1 MINPILFYLAI
12 NCTNTRVR
20 HFIKTGVKKHVKSNE
35 ADITVELIIC
45 SHLLCI
51 FRQSKDS
58 FENKTNLS
66 FVY

>member
-12 NCTNTRVR
+12 NCTNSRVR
-20 HFIKTGVKKHVKSNE
+20 HFIKTAVKKHVKSNE

-45 SHLLCI
+45 SHLYI

-58 FENKTNLS
+58 FENKTNRS